1 MKKIV
6 SVLSVLVLCSFNLP
20 KEKFVSKEGG
30 FSMEV
35 PKNYRAEES
44 TDAMVPVTIYSPKEN
59 DADDFIENISIVT
72 QPFTGNADAYYN
84 TYLLGIL
91 RLFKDYKLVDS
102 GTKTINGQNAHWS
115 VYTFTYGNYTA
126 KVLAYYFSFNGKGYA
141 LTCSAKENTYDKYQK
156 KFEAIA
162 ESFAKE

>member
-6 SVLSVLVLCSFNLP
+6 AVLSVLVLCSFHLP
-20 KEKFVSKEGG
+20 KEKFVSVEGG
-30 FSMEV
+30 FSIEI
-35 PKNYRAEES
+35 PKSYRAEKG

-84 TYLLGIL
+84 AYLLGIL
-91 RLFKDYKLVDS
+91 RLFKDYKLIDS
-102 GTKTINGQNAHWS
+102 GTKIINGQSAHWS
-115 VYTFTYGNYTA
+115 VYTFTYENYTA

-141 LTCSAKENTYDKYQK
+141 LTCSAKENTFDKYK
-156 KFEAIA
+156 APFTKIA
-162 ESFAKE
+162 ESFKQE